1 MYDVTNRPGVRDL
14 KTYKELTY
22 AEIFED
28 SIIYFETKLNQS
40 FNRLNY
46 DKSIYE
52 KTFHG
57 INSMKQITYPAAEM
71 AKMFNEHKEGLSYV
85 DFATRILKD
94 GIDGN
99 EHFFPRRNFN
109 EVENYN
115 VLDMFWDAALY
126 WKETISDR
134 NLKPLDEYEKRK
146 TDRVLQVD
154 PEIYVYQ
161 LFLYVFDIFIK
172 KTIKGVRVE
181 EEFSNVLN
189 NLGYEVKDL
198 NSKLDNLLCI
208 DRYIVVDGVTYG
220 FQIKPESYLNGI
232 NQTEIKEHFF
242 KMFNVV
248 KSNKKVN
255 IFVVVKKNDKFMVLT
270 LKNGILIF
278 QPIEKWLDRYLSRK
292 LNSSQLNSNSIKIF
306 EQIVEKKLN

>member
-1 MYDVTNRPGVRDL
+1 MEVNLGYKYLLIPTKKQAKL
-14 KTYKELTY
+14 LYHHLFTY
-22 AEIFED
+22 
-28 SIIYFETKLNQS
+28 NQTW
-40 FNRLNY
+40 NILLNY
-46 DKSIYE
+46 SE
-52 KTFHG
+52 T
-57 INSMKQITYPAAEM
+57 
-71 AKMFNEHKEGLSYV
+71 EH
-85 DFATRILKD
+85 
-94 GIDGN
+94 
-99 EHFFPRRNFN
+99 
-109 EVENYN
+109 
-115 VLDMFWDAALY
+115 
-126 WKETISDR
+126 
-134 NLKPLDEYEKRK
+134 
-146 TDRVLQVD
+146 
-154 PEIYVYQ
+154 
-161 LFLYVFDIFIK
+161 
-172 KTIKGVRVE
+172 